1 MNGYKGEASG
11 YIAGYPMKIT
21 YTIQMVQ
28 EHRYVPRKEPRLSST
43 TQKIGQKTYAG
54 HPKIVKTDDFKDQD

>member
-11 YIAGYPMKIT
+11 YIAGYPMKIM

-28 EHRYVPRKEPRLSST
+28 KPQYEPPKGPKLSSKT
-43 TQKIGQKTYAG
+43 YRIGQKTYAG
-54 HPKIVKTDDFKDQD
+54 HPKIVKKNDFKGQA